1 MKIKLKS
8 TSELAAVAHV
18 FRQLFD
24 KSVVKARQ
32 SYDDG
37 ILTSSDLYHRI
48 VALHM
53 LENAND
59 ATARTVMQRKQAY
72 LKLTPQQGL
81 AVLAAWYNTD
91 TTELEMDALA
101 EALMASVTNELER
114 ALTGPRVLL

>member
-8 TSELAAVAHV
+8 QSELAAVAHV

-24 KSVVKARQ
+24 KAVVKSRQ

-37 ILTSSDLYHRI
+37 ILTSSDLYHRM

-59 ATARTVMQRKQAY
+59 ATARTVIQRKQAY
-72 LKLTPQQGL
+72 IKLTPQQGL
-81 AVLAAWYNTD
+81 ALLAAWYNTD
-91 TTELEMDALA
+91 TTELDMDALA
-101 EALMASVTNELER
+101 QAVMVSVTNELER